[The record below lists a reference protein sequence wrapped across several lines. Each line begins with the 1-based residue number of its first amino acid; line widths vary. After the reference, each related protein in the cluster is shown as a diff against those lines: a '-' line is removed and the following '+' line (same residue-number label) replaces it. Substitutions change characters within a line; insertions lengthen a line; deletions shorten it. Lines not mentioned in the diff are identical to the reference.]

1 VMIPVDLGNLF
12 DPQPEKTVEAES
24 EPAEAVSESAVTADA
39 GSGARAEQLAAAVA
53 EGVDSI
59 VVLEDDDET
68 RRMLVDS
75 VGLPGC
81 QVVDGT
87 LGADIR
93 ELFAGR
99 CVRLVIISA
108 EDADDRELAVCIKV
122 NAMRQDAPPPI
133 MMCAQRWTRTA
144 ALKALKY
151 GARDIVIMPCTEEEL
166 AAKVRKFC
174 KF

>member
-1 VMIPVDLGNLF
+1 
-12 DPQPEKTVEAES
+12 
-24 EPAEAVSESAVTADA
+24 VSESAVTDDA
-39 GSGARAEQLAAAVA
+39 GSGARAEQPAAAVA

-99 CVRLVIISA
+99 RVRLVIISA